1 MKEKIFDRITHKRID
16 SYLRFETISNI
27 FQNTCKVF
35 QPFFPIIRIAH
46 ND

>member
-16 SYLRFETISNI
+16 SYLTISNI

-35 QPFFPIIRIAH
+35 QLFFPIIRIAH